1 MAIINVKP
9 EMKVINKFEFVKPQH
24 VRNLVGRLGY
34 AVMPA
39 GTYTGDETALTPMTK
54 IELLQ
59 YGYRLVE
66 EDVITAEQ
74 GNQE

>member
-1 MAIINVKP
+1 MAIIAVK
-9 EMKVINKFEFVKPQH
+9 EELKLNKFEYVKPVH

-39 GTYTGDETALTPMTK
+39 GSYTGDEKALTPMTK
-54 IELLQ
+54 LELLT

-66 EDVITAEQ
+66 EEAAQAEHPDK
-74 GNQE
+74 E